1 MRQKLIE
8 LLSNSSHEVV
18 TIILAMA
25 PVSELRG
32 AIPYAITVGNIP
44 WQQAYVMAVIA
55 NFIPVI
61 PILFLIGPVSEYM
74 RRWRTFDR
82 FFDWL
87 FARTRR
93 KGNIIERFEVLG
105 LILFVA
111 IPLPITGAWTG
122 SLAAFLFGVRRRIAF
137 PAIFLGICIA
147 GVIVTLAAT
156 GLIAVWGIAT
166 SH

>member
-8 LLSNSSHEVV
+8 LLSDSSHEVV

-74 RRWRTFDR
+74 RRWQTFDR
-82 FFDWL
+82 FFNWL
-87 FARTRR
+87 FTRTRR
-93 KGNIIERFEVLG
+93 KGKMIERFEVLG

-122 SLAAFLFGVRRRIAF
+122 SLAAFLFGVRRRIAL

-156 GLIAVWGIAT
+156 GLIAVWGITT